1 MVSCIPKII
10 TGSLRGF
17 IREIVMTEKS
27 NKKPTGKQRKGRK
40 TPELIWTPFGERP
53 NVRDDKNKL
62 VSMVMVGEVR
72 RKGKLGHNWLPRDTA
87 KIPNCDTLAG
97 EIETNMLRDT
107 AFRPVNQFIDNG
119 LSEFYSANP
128 NLVIDSMQIL
138 MEQGLIERAD
148 FDEVFDQV
156 YPFSEVEWVVDE
168 DYETYQWKAYQ
179 NLTNS
184 RAKGYPPKGERT
196 ETDFKQ
202 WLKEQ
207 PLVYVKSWK
216 GKVTAYGRE
225 FNTQFAVSKID
236 SFPGRGHPATGLSN
250 YFVGNRA
257 MGGKPILKG
266 MLMIPGTAH
275 SKYIRG
281 LRSKTNMAAY
291 PRKRQ
296 TASERKKVRQQKA
309 PTMEENFGSD
319 PLARLMAGETVTN

>member
-1 MVSCIPKII
+1 
-10 TGSLRGF
+10 
-17 IREIVMTEKS
+17 MTEKS
-27 NKKPTGKQRKGRK
+27 NKNQKGKQKKGRR
-40 TPELIWTPFGERP
+40 TPELVWTPFGERP
-53 NVRDDKNKL
+53 NIRDENNKL
-62 VSMVMVGEVR
+62 VSMVTQGESR
-72 RKGKLGHNWLPRDTA
+72 RKGVLGHNWLPRSTA
-87 KIPNCDTLAG
+87 KIPTCDTLAG

-107 AFRPVNQFIDNG
+107 EFRAVNQFIDNG

-128 NLVIDSMQIL
+128 NLVIDSMCIL

-156 YPFSEVEWVVDE
+156 YPFSEAEWKIDE
-168 DYETYQWKAYQ
+168 DYEKYQWKAYQ

-184 RAKGYPPKGERT
+184 KASGYPPKGKRT
-196 ETDFKQ
+196 EADFKQ
-202 WLKEQ
+202 WLKHQ

-216 GKVTAYGRE
+216 GTVTANGRK
-225 FNTQFAVSKID
+225 FPTQFCVSKIA

-257 MGGKPILKG
+257 MGGRPILKG
-266 MLMIPGTAH
+266 MLMIPGIQQ

-281 LRSKTNMAAY
+281 LRSRTNMSAY

-296 TASERKKVRQQKA
+296 TASERKKVRQKKA

-319 PLARLMAGETVTN
+319 PLARMMAGETVTNLS